1 MAEEPEDE
9 PEEKTISTTE
19 IYRKLREER
28 KFAEVRK
35 NTCHKEFYLRERQ
48 DSELLDIDNAE
59 WAVPEEDDDDLDHK
73 VQEIAIHRVGAP
85 RQRVNELDDP
95 EVL

>member
-1 MAEEPEDE
+1 M
-9 PEEKTISTTE
+9 
-19 IYRKLREER
+19 
-28 KFAEVRK
+28 
-35 NTCHKEFYLRERQ
+35 RERQ